1 MDRTTSDAA
10 PDVIAARVD
19 RAALAQGPGSD
30 LGLYAATPGAFPA
43 ITAASASAAL
53 LPSAAGAQDQVAE
66 AFAFRVTQGA
76 PAASIHTSAADAGNE
91 AFGSLQSAPPLISGS
106 FSAPTTGI
114 AAPDTLAFG
123 HDGNAAVPSG
133 SMEQVLVRMDAQ
145 GALATSTTAQAQGTT
160 AQAQGSGDGIA
171 GIAIHSPAAMLD
183 GALVAPVLSNAQHAI
198 DLLGTEAQA
207 TLANALGTAHALA
220 ASVEALAAGQ
230 VTALNETVDRI
241 GDGLGT
247 TLDAVAATGTQLI
260 ANTSDAL
267 DNKAAELTDTLGSVA
282 DTSSLLVSGTTD
294 ALASTVASQT
304 ASLAPILGGV
314 TDTLGD
320 LAGSDPAGGVSTLTS
335 LVSAADVFAVNA
347 DAAPPDIGLADGL
360 GLGGMLDSLA
370 PPALDAVL
378 LGADDP
384 LHDALSHFDDHHLG
398 LG

>member
-1 MDRTTSDAA
+1 MDRATSDAA

-19 RAALAQGPGSD
+19 RATLAQGPGSD

-53 LPSAAGAQDQVAE
+53 LPSAAGAQDQFAE

-91 AFGSLQSAPPLISGS
+91 AFGSLQSAPLLLSGS
-106 FSAPTTGI
+106 FSAPTSGI
-114 AAPDTLAFG
+114 VAPDTLAFG
-123 HDGNAAVPSG
+123 HGGNAAVPSG

-145 GALATSTTAQAQGTT
+145 GALATSTT

-183 GALVAPVLSNAQHAI
+183 GALVAPVLSTAQQAI

-267 DNKAAELTDTLGSVA
+267 DNTAAELTDTLGTVA
-282 DTSSLLVSGTTD
+282 DTSSLLVSDTADT
-294 ALASTVASQT
+294 LASTVATQT
-304 ASLAPILGGV
+304 ASLGPILGGV

-347 DAAPPDIGLADGL
+347 DAAPPEIGLADGL